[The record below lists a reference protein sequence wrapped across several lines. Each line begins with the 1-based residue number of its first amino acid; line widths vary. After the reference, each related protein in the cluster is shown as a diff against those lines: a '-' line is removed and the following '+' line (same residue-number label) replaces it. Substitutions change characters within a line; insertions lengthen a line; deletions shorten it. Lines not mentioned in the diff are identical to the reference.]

1 MHPARKKRLGLIIL
15 GLSALALVSGLILYA
30 LRQNIN
36 FFYAP
41 TQIANHEAPLNHPI
55 KVGGLVVS
63 GSVQRGK
70 DLDIRFDISDNAHS
84 LHISYSGILPNLFRE
99 NQGVIAVG
107 KLTDP
112 QHFHATQILAKHDEN
127 YMPPEV
133 ADSLQ

>member
-15 GLSALALVSGLILYA
+15 GGCTLALVSGLILYA

-41 TQIANHEAPLNHPI
+41 TQIANHEAPINHPI
-55 KVGGLVVS
+55 KVGGLVVA
-63 GSVQRGK
+63 GSVQRGEG
-70 DLDIRFDISDNAHS
+70 LNIRFDISDNANN
-84 LHISYSGILPNLFRE
+84 IRVTYNGILPNLFRE

-107 KLTDP
+107 KLTDR
-112 QHFHATQILAKHDEN
+112 QHFQASQILAKHDEN